1 LWGVLAVVS
10 REKPL
15 PADAERRLAGFA
27 ELVATAVANAESSAE
42 RARLAAEQAALRR
55 VATLVAEGSAPNEV
69 FAAVRDE
76 AAEMLGVP
84 LTILLRYDD
93 CEATVL
99 ATSATEAF
107 GPVGTRWPLE
117 GKGVSVLVHRTGKAA
132 RIDATKAS
140 GASRSADVRWTVGVP
155 IEVEGR
161 LWGVMA
167 AGSREVEPLPLNAE
181 VRLAKFTQLLA
192 TAIANAEN
200 RAEFDASRAG
210 IITTTDATRRRIERD
225 LHDGAQQQ
233 LVSLALQLRA
243 VQATVPEEFEQHRS
257 ELSRVVDGLVGVLDD
272 LREIALG
279 IHPAALSEG
288 GLIPALNTLARRSLI
303 PVEVD
308 IRLNARLP
316 DTIEVTA
323 YYVVSE
329 ALTNAAKHA
338 RLARGGRGGGGRRRA
353 SDQRPRRRRPRQRRS
368 TWRVGAG
375 RPQGP
380 RRSNSRHD
388 AFDEPSGRRD
398 ASKRHGA
405 ARRRS
410 ALDQR
415 SWRRRTST
423 APPVSPPYVRP

>member
-1 LWGVLAVVS
+1 
-10 REKPL
+10 
-15 PADAERRLAGFA
+15 
-27 ELVATAVANAESSAE
+27 
-42 RARLAAEQAALRR
+42 
-55 VATLVAEGSAPNEV
+55 
-69 FAAVRDE
+69 VRDE

-93 CEATVL
+93 REATVL
-99 ATSATEAF
+99 ATSDSEAF

-140 GASRSADVRWTVGVP
+140 SVSRSAGVRWTVGVP

-167 AGSREVEPLPLNAE
+167 AGSREVEPLPPNTE

-200 RAEFDASRAG
+200 RAELDASRAR
-210 IITTTDATRRRIERD
+210 IVTTADATRRRIERD

-257 ELSRVVDGLVGVLDD
+257 ELSQVVEGLVGVLDD

-288 GLIPALNTLARRSLI
+288 GLVPALKTLARRSPI

-308 IRLNARLP
+308 IRLDARLP
-316 DTIEVTA
+316 DTVEVTA

-338 RLARGGRGGGGRRRA
+338 RASRVEVAAAVDGDVLRISVRDDGRGGADPGGGSGLVGLRDRVEAIRGTM
-353 SDQRPRRRRPRQRRS
+353 RLRS
-368 TWRVGAG
+368 PAG
-375 RPQGP
+375 G
-380 RRSNSRHD
+380 
-388 AFDEPSGRRD
+388 GTLL
-398 ASKRHGA
+398 
-405 ARRRS
+405 S
-410 ALDQR
+410 ATLPLDDGLR
-415 SWRRRTST
+415 
-423 APPVSPPYVRP
+423 